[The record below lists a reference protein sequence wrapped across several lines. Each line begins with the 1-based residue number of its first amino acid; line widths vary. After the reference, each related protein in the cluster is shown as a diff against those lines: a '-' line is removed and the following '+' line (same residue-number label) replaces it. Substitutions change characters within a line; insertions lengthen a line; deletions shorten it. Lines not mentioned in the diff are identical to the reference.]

1 MSYCRFENTAK
12 DLEDCLNAVR
22 DGDTTDFSMY
32 ELSGFKKF
40 LRLIRE
46 AKEMDEFEE
55 FDDVLEYYEERKD

>member
-22 DGDTTDFSMY
+22 NGNTKDFSMY

-46 AKEMDEFEE
+46 ANEMDEFEE